1 MEDVVIRAK
10 LRTRNRRIHL
20 DPGLIEGHHRACYGA
35 RDCPHIRQV
44 LIVLRAYPTSTPSP
58 SVYYL
63 SLSVPSWYD
72 SCLLHT
78 FNPFGHIISD
88 ECITRVQAILRRCV
102 NELESVGRV
111 ELVGVERELSSSAL
125 CKQVFEEGKEHDNIA
140 GAFLEDKMGLW
151 GEWPTSQ
158 ERVGRGSQIKARG
171 HMVKQNILFG
181 NGQFHG
187 VVAIR
192 TSLTSFPVPNRSTV
206 WSQLTGCHGRECSLL
221 DDAVKQYQAKV
232 GASLIEHQLAIRLRS
247 CHTIESINQVLEEQ
261 VQPFRKSLGNDR
273 HPKMT
278 KSILRTVNVLH
289 TVFTGS
295 GTALRG
301 LQGAIQAGHG
311 VASVSIPSI
320 KLVFSAIGILL
331 AAVKDVNAS
340 YDLLFELFESLGN
353 FVQRLDIYTQ
363 ASPTMALRKVVVKI
377 IIEMLSTLA
386 LATKQIKQG
395 RLSHMADHDAEKF
408 GLKLFGE
415 NKVEEALK
423 KLDKLIQEEVRATA
437 AQTLGAVSRLEQN
450 TSRLEQ
456 NTRVIM
462 DGETSHAKKE
472 KADQIRRD
480 LQHWLS
486 PPNPWKNHNTAC
498 AARHDGTTTWLTQS
512 DALVN
517 WQSSGSLLWVCGKPG
532 AGKTVLCM
540 RKSGSAS
547 LAFFYCEFGD
557 DEKRNSRGLMSS
569 LLFQLHDQSQSYS
582 EILSKFYSEHRNGS
596 QEPSDAALS
605 RCLNDIFRCAA
616 QPPIYVIVD
625 ALDECPKAYG
635 TPTPRGKV
643 LKLVEEL
650 VCLNL
655 PNLRICVTSRPE
667 TDIGAV
673 LNRLKSHFVSLDEEG
688 GQRRDIE
695 AYVRSVVDSD
705 LVIGTWG
712 EEEKTL
718 VTGALLQ
725 KGDRM
730 FKWVSCQFDFLRRY
744 PPERIR
750 RALEELPDTLD
761 GTYERSLQDIDE
773 AIWDYAHRLF
783 QCMAVASRPFFVEE
797 LAEFL
802 AFDFEA
808 GEIPKLV
815 EDRRRKDPMQAVLT
829 TCSSLITIVK
839 EDRWYGP
846 SDLKLVQFS
855 HFSVKEFLMSGR
867 LAAAQMPTIRRYNI
881 LTTPAHTM
889 VTKACLGTLLH
900 PDERLTDDSLK
911 ELPLA
916 QYAARHWYKK
926 A

>member
-1 MEDVVIRAK
+1 MSSITD
-10 LRTRNRRIHL
+10 
-20 DPGLIEGHHRACYGA
+20 
-35 RDCPHIRQV
+35 
-44 LIVLRAYPTSTPSP
+44 TS
-58 SVYYL
+58 
-63 SLSVPSWYD
+63 D
-72 SCLLHT
+72 S
-78 FNPFGHIISD
+78 
-88 ECITRVQAILRRCV
+88 
-102 NELESVGRV
+102 
-111 ELVGVERELSSSAL
+111 
-125 CKQVFEEGKEHDNIA
+125 
-140 GAFLEDKMGLW
+140 
-151 GEWPTSQ
+151 
-158 ERVGRGSQIKARG
+158 
-171 HMVKQNILFG
+171 
-181 NGQFHG
+181 
-187 VVAIR
+187 
-192 TSLTSFPVPNRSTV
+192 STL
-206 WSQLTGCHGRECSLL
+206 QSLL
-221 DDAVKQYQAKV
+221 DDAVNQYQAKV

-247 CHTIESINQVLEEQ
+247 CDDIESINQVLEDQ
-261 VQPFRKSLGNDR
+261 VQAFRKSLGNDR

-340 YDLLFELFESLGN
+340 YDILFELFDSLGN

-363 ASPTMALRKVVVKI
+363 ASPTTAVRKVVVKI

-395 RLSHMADHDAEKF
+395 RLKKF

-423 KLDKLIQEEVRATA
+423 KLDKLIQEE
-437 AQTLGAVSRLEQN
+437 N

-462 DGETSHAKKE
+462 GGETSHAKKE
-472 KADQIRRD
+472 KADQMRRD

-486 PPNPWKNHNTAC
+486 PPNPSKNHNTAC

-512 DALVN
+512 DTLVN

-557 DEKRNSRGLMSS
+557 DEKKNSRGLMSS

-596 QEPSDAALS
+596 QDPSDAALA
-605 RCLNDIFRCAA
+605 RCLNDIFRCAE

-688 GQRRDIE
+688 GQRQDIE

-718 VTGALLQ
+718 VTGALLK

-761 GTYERSLQDIDE
+761 GTYERSLRDIDE

-783 QCMAVASRPFFVEE
+783 QCMVVASRPFHVEE

-815 EDRRRKDPMQAVLT
+815 EDRRRKDPIQAVLT
-829 TCSSLITIVK
+829 TCSSLITIAQ
-839 EDRWYGP
+839 EHRWNGP
-846 SDLKLVQFS
+846 SDSKLVQFS

-867 LAAAQMPTIRRYNI
+867 LAAAQMPTIRRYNV

-889 VTKACLGTLLH
+889 VAKACLGTLLH
-900 PDERLTDDSLK
+900 PDEKLTDDSLK

-916 QYAARHWYKK
+916 QYAARHWVDHALFENVSVTVQEGMKRLFDPTTRHFGAWRNVNVYHFRTIQLPLHL
-926 A
+926 AVHYGLCDIAEFLIVQRAQNLLQWATGRLRNFFSSTGPIQIHATTTPAFH

>member
-1 MEDVVIRAK
+1 MSSITD
-10 LRTRNRRIHL
+10 
-20 DPGLIEGHHRACYGA
+20 
-35 RDCPHIRQV
+35 
-44 LIVLRAYPTSTPSP
+44 TS
-58 SVYYL
+58 
-63 SLSVPSWYD
+63 D
-72 SCLLHT
+72 S
-78 FNPFGHIISD
+78 
-88 ECITRVQAILRRCV
+88 
-102 NELESVGRV
+102 
-111 ELVGVERELSSSAL
+111 
-125 CKQVFEEGKEHDNIA
+125 
-140 GAFLEDKMGLW
+140 
-151 GEWPTSQ
+151 
-158 ERVGRGSQIKARG
+158 
-171 HMVKQNILFG
+171 
-181 NGQFHG
+181 
-187 VVAIR
+187 
-192 TSLTSFPVPNRSTV
+192 STL
-206 WSQLTGCHGRECSLL
+206 QSLL

-261 VQPFRKSLGNDR
+261 LQAFRKSLGNDR

-278 KSILRTVNVLH
+278 KSILHTVNVLH

-311 VASVSIPSI
+311 VASVSIPPI
-320 KLVFSAIGILL
+320 RLIFSAIGILL
-331 AAVKDVNAS
+331 AAVKDVNAG
-340 YDLLFELFESLGN
+340 YDLLFELFDSLGN
-353 FVQRLDIYTQ
+353 VVQRLDIYTQ
-363 ASPTMALRKVVVKI
+363 ASPTTAVRKVVVKI

-386 LATKQIKQG
+386 LATEQIKQS
-395 RLSHMADHDAEKF
+395 RLKKF

-415 NKVEEALK
+415 NKVEGALK

-437 AQTLGAVSRLEQN
+437 AQTLGVVSRIEKN
-450 TSRLEQ
+450 S
-456 NTRVIM
+456 RVIM
-462 DGETSHAKKE
+462 DGDTSHAKKE
-472 KADQIRRD
+472 KADQMRRD

-486 PPNPWKNHNTAC
+486 PPDPSKNHNIAC
-498 AARHDGTTTWLTQS
+498 EARYDGTTKWLIQS
-512 DALVN
+512 DTLVN
-517 WQSSGSLLWVCGKPG
+517 WQSSGSLFSSIIEYIDG
-532 AGKTVLCM
+532 M
-540 RKSGSAS
+540 RKSGLAS

-557 DEKRNSRGLMSS
+557 DEKKNSRGLMSS

-582 EILSKFYSEHRNGS
+582 DILSKFYLDHRNGS
-596 QEPSDAALS
+596 QEPSDTALAN
-605 RCLNDIFRCAA
+605 CLKDIFRCAA
-616 QPPIYVIVD
+616 HPPIHVIVD
-625 ALDECPKAYG
+625 ALDECPKAYD

-667 TDIGAV
+667 TDIGTV

-688 GQRRDIE
+688 GQRQDIE

-718 VTGALLQ
+718 VIGALLQ

-783 QCMAVASRPFFVEE
+783 QCMAVASRPFTVEE

-802 AFDFEA
+802 ALDFEA

-829 TCSSLITIVK
+829 TCSSLITIVQ
-839 EDRWYGP
+839 EDGWYGP
-846 SDLKLVQFS
+846 SGSKLVQFS

-889 VTKACLGTLLH
+889 VAKACLGTLLLLDH
-900 PDERLTDDSLK
+900 DEWFTDNSLK
-911 ELPLA
+911 ELPLVRTR
-916 QYAARHWYKK
+916 RHETSFRPNETTL
-926 A
+926 